1 MKRDAKALRTGF
13 TTGTAAAAAAKAATI
28 LLLGHEPPEVV
39 EVPLPS
45 SWNGADAPPRLTI
58 PIHKCAALPYGGA
71 LAGVVKDA
79 GDDPDVTDGA
89 LILAEVHLL
98 KEEGDLS
105 DMTLRVEVA
114 GGAGVGRVTLPGLPV
129 SPGLAAINPEPLRQI
144 EYAVYE
150 AVKASGKTVAG
161 VIRVIVSVPDGE
173 RLAKKT
179 MNPALGILGGI
190 SILGTR
196 GTVKPFSHEA
206 YLATVRQAL
215 DVARATGAQEII
227 LATGGRSERFARGL
241 WPEYP
246 PTAFVQAGDLFAA
259 GCEEAAQRGFAKA
272 HWAVFFGKLA
282 KMAQGLPSTHAR
294 EGKLDLAALVERA
307 RTAGLAGEQLD
318 RARESATA
326 RGVLQAARECPD
338 GQSVTRRLAEAL
350 AHDAADHACRFCNFA
365 MPVGVAVFDEQ
376 GGIVCLVEPDGMS

>member
-1 MKRDAKALRTGF
+1 MKQNGKTLRTGF
-13 TTGTAAAAAAKAATI
+13 TTGTAAAAAAKAATMA
-28 LLLGHEPPEVV
+28 LLNGESPRSV

-45 SWNGADAPPRLTI
+45 SWNGSDAPHRLAI
-58 PIHKCAALPYGGA
+58 PIHDYAFLQYATR
-71 LAGVVKDA
+71 AGVIKDA

-89 LILAEVHLL
+89 LIEAEVHHLQ
-98 KEEGDLS
+98 DAVNPS
-105 DMTLRVEVA
+105 DTTLRVEV
-114 GGAGVGRVTLPGLPV
+114 GGGPGVGRVTLPGLPV
-129 SPGLAAINPEPLRQI
+129 GPGLAAINPEPLRQI

-150 AVKASGKTVAG
+150 AVKASGKAVTG
-161 VIRVIVSVPDGE
+161 IIRVVVTVPDGE

-215 DVARATGAQEII
+215 DVARATGAEEVV

-241 WPEYP
+241 WPDYP

-259 GCEEAAQRGFAKA
+259 GCEEAARRGFTKA

-282 KMAQGLPSTHAR
+282 KMAQGLASTHAR
-294 EGKLDLAALVERA
+294 KGTLDLAALVERA
-307 RTAGLAGEQLD
+307 RAAGLAGEQLD
-318 RARESATA
+318 RARASATA
-326 RGVLQAARECPD
+326 RGVLQAVLESPD
-338 GQSVTRRLAEAL
+338 GQDMAKRLAEDL
-350 AHDAADHACRFCNFA
+350 AHDAVDHAGRFCGLA
-365 MPVGVAVFDEQ
+365 LPIGVAVFDEQ
-376 GGIVCLVEPDGMS
+376 GGIVCLVEPN